1 MKHKNEIFSMRKM
14 GNNILITFICFLLFM
29 FFCGGGTQKV
39 LAAEDEVTIT
49 LDANGGKVVEPVVYK
64 KAQSKVGL
72 LPETTRSGYVFNGWW
87 TKDGGT
93 SSSDSAWGSIVKY
106 NSDSMPKADTT
117 YYARWTEDNDK
128 NNKQSSTFYGKADK
142 NVSVWST
149 NYGHI
154 MDSSEKTIS
163 YNYGHVEKMLSG
175 GTYNYGYIDNLIAG
189 NSSLTYNYGKITE
202 SQGKVSTN
210 YGTLEKNG
218 ATVNTNYGTIGM
230 NTDIVDT
237 NYGTIEKNT
246 GTIKTQN
253 SDILIT
259 ENSGTINK
267 ISKGSVQKNT
277 GTIGDIDNK
286 DTTIYNYAGGTVGK
300 HETWGVEKCT
310 VWNMGGTVQGNSWS
324 RNVIVYN
331 FTGGSVDSLQP
342 GSTIYDLG
350 GEVTNSDKVTVIK
363 CYKVNINNSFVD
375 TWNDKFI
382 INPDTGEA
390 WLPEGETG
398 TFTVKAG
405 TPQLYVTGATLTKQS
420 ETAYTLS
427 DAKDSISIDDV
438 EPFTITYDL
447 NGGTVE
453 GNPAVYTERDTF
465 TLKNPTRENYVFVGW
480 TGTDLTEPSDN
491 VTIQKGSTG
500 HRKYTAVWKQDPN
513 IVMVTFAGQND
524 TEDQVM
530 IYNILTGGDT
540 IGKLPETA
548 KEGYNFLGWFTEK
561 EGGTAITESSKKPHQ
576 NTTYYAHWEIGT
588 FTYTLDPNGGTP
600 NSTTKITRVY
610 KESIGLI
617 PVVSREGYI
626 FNGWWSTEIRD
637 DNQEY
642 WVAALQPNSAMKGQ
656 DTTYYARWTKRTDVY
671 SDTTG
676 VYLFSSFTGSLRK
689 NTGTVVNNFGLIE
702 TNASTVTTNYGEV
715 GLTQTSI
722 SANYGHVGTVEDKV
736 VTNYGVIDT
745 VVDTASVRYNESV
758 VKDNHGILAYNNG
771 KIEKN
776 SGIITENNNYIGEN
790 TEKVKKNSKGAEI
803 HANKGN
809 VIENLGTVYN
819 YPGGVVQKN
828 SGTLYNFG
836 GKVNED
842 TTGKV
847 IESYSITLKTGID
860 EATLNNEAI
869 TDLDGKKWLE
879 TGKSATITVVWAKG
893 YSADAYHLEAEG
905 CKIVMNDNGTYTL
918 SNIAEN
924 AMITAVPNTFKITYD
939 LAGGKLSTANPEEY
953 TFETEDITLVN
964 PEREG
969 YTFKGWISA
978 ESSEPETSATIKKG
992 STGNR
997 IYTAQWEAKIY
1008 SITYD
1013 LNGGTLTEEVNPK
1026 EYTVETED
1034 FTLVNPKKVG
1044 YVFKGWVSTES
1055 EEAED
1060 TVTIKKGSTG
1070 NRAYTAQWEVAK
1082 YNITYDLN
1090 GATDTANP
1098 SSYNY
1103 ETEDFTLTVPARTG
1117 YIFLGWTGTDLAE
1130 PTEAVTI
1137 KKGSIGNRTYTA
1149 VWNKEDYTI
1158 TYNLNGGTIAE
1169 AANPTGYSYETNDF
1183 TLAAPVRKGYN
1194 FLGWTGTDLAG
1205 VAATVT
1211 VRKGSVGNRIYTAQ
1225 WEKQEIFILPKV
1237 TVKGKNT
1244 QKLSWNK
1251 LDEADGYFVYSSVA
1265 GKKMK
1270 KVLDTKKRSSKK
1282 SSKKSSRK
1290 TASKSGGSKTVIRTF
1305 KKLKASTVY
1314 QYQIRAYKLVNGKKK
1329 VFCKSMVIYSVAN
1342 NQSGKLTNVKNI
1354 KLKKKSY
1361 TLQVRQTVKIK
1372 AKYTAYR
1379 KNKKLYSHVKTFR
1392 YISSNTNIAKVTKTG
1407 KIRAVRAGTCTVYVL
1422 APNGVRKAIV
1432 VTVK

>member
-1 MKHKNEIFSMRKM
+1 MKHKNEMFSMRKM

-49 LDANGGKVVEPVVYK
+49 LDANGGKAVEPVVYK

-163 YNYGHVEKMLSG
+163 YNYGHINTLKG
-175 GTYNYGYIDNLIAG
+175 GTYNYGYIDELKG
-189 NSSLTYNYGKITE
+189 SGSYTYNYGLVDENYVDYI
-202 SQGKVSTN
+202 SYN
-210 YGTLEKNG
+210 YGK
-218 ATVNTNYGTIGM
+218 VNTNIGK
-230 NTDIVDT
+230 VDD
-237 NYGTIEKNT
+237 NYGVVEKNT
-246 GTIKTQN
+246 GTIDDQQ
-253 SDILIT
+253 SDT
-259 ENSGTINK
+259 VVPENSGTINTMH
-267 ISKGSVQKNT
+267 KGTVRKNT
-277 GTIGDIDNK
+277 GFIKKIDNK
-286 DTTIYNYAGGTVGK
+286 DVTVYNYPGGTIGESKGFSLEEAIVWNLGGAIQGSSWSSKVVVYNFAGGTVDG
-300 HETWGVEKCT
+300 
-310 VWNMGGTVQGNSWS
+310 
-324 RNVIVYN
+324 
-331 FTGGSVDSLQP
+331 LQK

-350 GEVTNSDKVTVIK
+350 GEVTNSDKATVIK
-363 CYKVNINNSFVD
+363 CYKVNINSAYVD
-375 TWNDKFI
+375 TWNARFI
-382 INPDTGEA
+382 VNPDTNEA
-390 WLPEGETG
+390 WLPEGEAG

-405 TPQLYVTGATLTKQS
+405 TPKLYANGATLEQQS

-427 DAKDSISIDDV
+427 GAKEDVTIDDV
-438 EPFTITYDL
+438 EPFTITYNL
-447 NGGTVE
+447 NGGTVD
-453 GNPAVYTERDTF
+453 GNPTVYTERDTF
-465 TLKNPTRENYVFVGW
+465 TLKNPTKEDYVFVGW
-480 TGTDLTEPSDN
+480 TGTDLSEATET
-491 VTIQKGSTG
+491 VTIVKGSKG
-500 HRKYTAVWKQDPN
+500 NRAYTAQWKQDPN
-513 IVMVTFAGQND
+513 IVMLTFDGQND
-524 TEDQVM
+524 TENQ
-530 IYNILTGGDT
+530 IIKYNILTGGDT
-540 IGKLPETA
+540 IGNLPETK
-548 KEGYNFLGWFTEK
+548 KEGYKFLGWFTSK
-561 EGGTAITESSKKPHQ
+561 EGGAEITASSKKPHQ
-576 NTTYYAHWEIGT
+576 NATYYAHWEIGT

-600 NSTTKITRVY
+600 NSKTIITRAY
-610 KESIGLI
+610 KEDIGLL
-617 PVVSREGYI
+617 PTVSREGYI

-637 DNQEY
+637 DNNEY
-642 WVAALQPNSAMKGQ
+642 WLSALKPNSAMQGQ
-656 DTTYYARWTKRTDVY
+656 DTTYYARWTKKADTY

-676 VYLFSSFTGSLRK
+676 VYLYSHFEGSLKK
-689 NTGTVVNNFGLIE
+689 NTGTVVNNFGSIE

-758 VKDNHGILAYNNG
+758 VKDNQGILAYNNG

-939 LAGGKLSTANPEEY
+939 LAGGKLSAANPEEY

-969 YTFKGWISA
+969 YTFKGWIRA
-978 ESSEPETSATIKKG
+978 ESSEPETSVTIKKG

-997 IYTAQWEAKIY
+997 TYTAQWEAKIY

-1103 ETEDFTLTVPARTG
+1103 ETEDFILTVPARTG

-1130 PTEAVTI
+1130 PTETVTI

-1237 TVKGKNT
+1237 MVKGKNT

-1265 GKKMK
+1265 GRKMK

-1329 VFCKSMVIYSVAN
+1329 VFCKSMVIYSVTN

-1361 TLQVRQTVKIK
+1361 TLQVRQAVKIK

-1392 YISSNTNIAKVTKTG
+1392 YISSNTNIAKVTKAG
-1407 KIRAVRAGTCTVYVL
+1407 KITAVKAGTCTVYVL